1 MLSKWKIYLHLQIE
15 SFVGV
20 YNSNPRINDYVTY
33 DTVDKTVKDIEKERK
48 FLEET
53 LGKITFRK
61 YSASF

>member
-1 MLSKWKIYLHLQIE
+1 LQIE